1 MGVRG
6 GAKPLHVG
14 SRAALHQ
21 NRKETAPEG
30 AALSWVLWWR
40 LGPPVFPMALVIHA
54 DRVRVAEAI
63 RGVKIARR
71 NTGAGSHSID
81 AVGGQ
86 PKPGQ
91 YGCGIFGL
99 GRGPAHPFGRPAF
112 LRPASFAYDALW
124 KKQTSG
130 RPQTAT
136 LAEKCTSRCGRDQ
149 ERSFVNRMAH
159 VGSCAC
165 KRCLL
170 GRLTTEA
177 RGVYASGGDGGRTS
191 ASAPSCRCQCIST
204 CCDPLAATSWQMT
217 GLIPERSRI
226 GSATRRSRTPHATP
240 N

>member
-1 MGVRG
+1 MGALVAIRSTSI
-6 GAKPLHVG
+6 PNG
-14 SRAALHQ
+14 SR
-21 NRKETAPEG
+21 NPR
-30 AALSWVLWWR
+30 
-40 LGPPVFPMALVIHA
+40 GPCTSC
-54 DRVRVAEAI
+54 
-63 RGVKIARR
+63 RG
-71 NTGAGSHSID
+71 NTGGQNCTPKHRRRLTQHRRCRC
-81 AVGGQ
+81 GQ